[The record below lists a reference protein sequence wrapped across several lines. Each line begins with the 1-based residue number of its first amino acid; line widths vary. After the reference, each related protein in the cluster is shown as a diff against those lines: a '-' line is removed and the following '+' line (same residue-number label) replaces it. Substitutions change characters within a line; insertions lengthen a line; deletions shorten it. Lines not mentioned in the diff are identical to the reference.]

1 MSVKTCRRNICR
13 GLLFSELEKPD
24 FFGNLLTLQLDTTLT
39 IMYHSWD
46 YSVFTFTHSP
56 NFQMKYVSIR
66 DGTFVIRSFSFYQI
80 LDILVYAWLFEAINV
95 LQKNRTVLLPGLSVF
110 S

>member
-13 GLLFSELEKPD
+13 GLLFSELEKTD

-46 YSVFTFTHSP
+46 CSVFTFTHSP
-56 NFQMKYVSIR
+56 NFQTKYVCIR

-80 LDILVYAWLFEAINV
+80 WDIYAWLFEAIKV